1 MTWQVAQQRLVRSGI
16 LLLLAA
22 VGLCVLAG
30 AASAQTP
37 GEATV
42 AVEPTEQQV
51 TVGET
56 TTLDVVVQNATA
68 GVSSY
73 TTSIELNSSSAAILG
88 VEVPDTGDDGPLVSG
103 PTFSSD
109 NTSISFGAALLD
121 GTLAPADEV
130 TIASLTVAVE
140 KPGAVEATA
149 VNGTV
154 LGENPNV
161 EGYDITDF
169 VGGVVTGVESTPD
182 TPASV
187 SVRPTEQQ
195 VTVGETTTLDLVVEN
210 ATRGVSSYET
220 TVELNRSTA
229 SIVDYE
235 VASSG
240 GTGPLVSAD
249 FGADNSSVSL
259 DVALLNGTLPAGEE
273 VSIAS
278 LTVAVEEP
286 GAVAATPVDTTV
298 ADDDG
303 VQFYDITELSGGVVT
318 GVEPTVA
325 SAVAV
330 RPAQQAVTVG
340 SETTVDVVVTN
351 ATMGVS
357 AYEIDLGLNSS
368 GASIVDY
375 ELTADGQT
383 GPLDNSRISADNAS
397 ISLDVA
403 LLDAAQQPADAVT
416 VAELTVAVDDR
427 GAVELAPTQA
437 AVIGTESREYSLGL
451 TGGVIEGDG
460 LPPIVGDTPPAD
472 PDGDGLY
479 EDIRG
484 NGDVG
489 VLDVQT
495 LFNSIEASVVQDNAR
510 AFDFSD
516 SDPTDEVTVLDVQ
529 ALFIEATSGG
539 DDPDPAPGPEPTFA
553 STDIS
558 NDNSSVEC
566 TSVGAFGACAG
577 NWEQNLNVTAAYTL
591 DDPSGNADRVV
602 VSVDPSDGDAA
613 NRDLTDSVSGPDAS
627 GALDY
632 ASSWADPIAG
642 RNCNIDVAVTYRVYD
657 DGTVTDTVQ
666 DSATIDLGCDNGGD
680 SDNLT
685 VTGVSAPA
693 SVSSG
698 SFTATATVKN
708 NAEETR
714 TEYLY
719 LYVDGSY
726 NEYLGSVTLDPGE
739 TTTVSDEVTVD
750 RSDAPSITVKVKG
763 AGSASTT
770 VSVNVDPMFAST
782 DVSNDNSSVEC
793 TVFGFWDTCVGA
805 WKQNLNVTASYTLDD
820 PSNTADRVEVFV
832 DPDDGDAAEKTL
844 TDFFPGG
851 SGTLNYA
858 SSWSDPVSGRNCN
871 IDVGVTY
878 RVYDDGNVTDTVQ
891 EAATIDLCSGD
902 DDPEGPEEPEL
913 SFAST
918 ELSNDNSSVECN
930 SVSTWGGCAGAWNH
944 TLNVDAS
951 YALSG
956 SSEDA
961 NKVTATFTPS
971 DGDAATKTL
980 TDRSVSEDDASGTLD
995 YSSSWADQVAGRS
1008 CNIDMNVTYRVY
1020 DDGNVADT
1028 AQDSAA
1034 IDMGC

>member
-1 MTWQVAQQRLVRSGI
+1 MAWQVAQQRLVRSGI

-37 GEATV
+37 EEATV
-42 AVEPTEQQV
+42 AVEPTEETV

-88 VEVPDTGDDGPLVSG
+88 VAVPDTGDDGPLVSG

-130 TIASLTVAVE
+130 TIATLTVAVE

-375 ELTADGQT
+375 ELTAEGQT

-403 LLDAAQQPADAVT
+403 LLDAAQPPADAVT

-460 LPPIVGDTPPAD
+460 LPPIIGDTPPAD

-529 ALFIEATSGG
+529 ALFIEATTSGD
-539 DDPDPAPGPEPTFA
+539 DDPDPTPGPE
-553 STDIS
+553 
-558 NDNSSVEC
+558 
-566 TSVGAFGACAG
+566 
-577 NWEQNLNVTAAYTL
+577 TA
-591 DDPSGNADRVV
+591 
-602 VSVDPSDGDAA
+602 
-613 NRDLTDSVSGPDAS
+613 
-627 GALDY
+627 
-632 ASSWADPIAG
+632 
-642 RNCNIDVAVTYRVYD
+642 
-657 DGTVTDTVQ
+657 
-666 DSATIDLGCDNGGD
+666 
-680 SDNLT
+680 
-685 VTGVSAPA
+685 
-693 SVSSG
+693 
-698 SFTATATVKN
+698 
-708 NAEETR
+708 
-714 TEYLY
+714 
-719 LYVDGSY
+719 
-726 NEYLGSVTLDPGE
+726 
-739 TTTVSDEVTVD
+739 
-750 RSDAPSITVKVKG
+750 
-763 AGSASTT
+763 
-770 VSVNVDPMFAST
+770 FAST

-793 TVFGFWDTCVGA
+793 SFSGWYGA
-805 WKQNLNVTASYTLDD
+805 CAGKWKQNLNVTAAYTLDD

-844 TDFFPGG
+844 TDASPGT
-851 SGTLNYA
+851 SGAVEYT
-858 SSWSDPVSGRNCN
+858 SSWNDPVTGRNCN
-871 IDVGVTY
+871 VNVDVEF
-878 RVYDDGNVTDTVQ
+878 RVYRNGQVVDTVNNNGNS
-891 EAATIDLCSGD
+891 IDLGCGSD
-902 DDPEGPEEPEL
+902 DDPEEPEEPEL

-918 ELSNDNSSVECN
+918 DVSNDKSSVECN
-930 SVSTWGGCAGAWNH
+930 SVSFSGGCAGAWNH

-961 NKVTATFTPS
+961 NKITATFTPS
-971 DGDAATKTL
+971 DGDAAIKTL